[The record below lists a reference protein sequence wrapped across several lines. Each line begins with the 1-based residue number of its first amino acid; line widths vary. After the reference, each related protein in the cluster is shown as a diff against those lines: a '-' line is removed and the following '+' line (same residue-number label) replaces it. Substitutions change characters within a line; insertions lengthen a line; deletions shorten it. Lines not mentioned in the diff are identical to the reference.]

1 MVVSV
6 LWLERSQLRLPSVAK
21 LIEFGISFSVAN
33 VRSVGSRHLAECE
46 ASEGSEGSVELL
58 IDIASFAAVIAV
70 PVALLDVFLTVRARR
85 QKI

>member
-1 MVVSV
+1 MSLGVASV
-6 LWLERSQLRLPSVAK
+6 R
-21 LIEFGISFSVAN
+21 GG
-33 VRSVGSRHLAECE
+33 GSRRLAECE

-70 PVALLDVFLTVRARR
+70 PVALLDVFLTVRAKR